1 MLDTDRPEQTVED
14 DALAEPKPASVAL
27 VPLTPS
33 GHGPQ
38 RSNWLWSRPNSTF
51 ITHLIATAAHA
62 PQTCSLRRATPAEAQ
77 TAYGA
82 KQPAF
87 QSASFRTRQII

>member
-1 MLDTDRPEQTVED
+1 MLDTERPEQTID
-14 DALAEPKPASVAL
+14 HDAVAGPKPGSVAL

-33 GHGPQ
+33 VQ
-38 RSNWLWSRPNSTF
+38 RAQISSQQGSRPNSTF

-77 TAYGA
+77 NAYGA
-82 KQPAF
+82 NQQPF
-87 QSASFRTRQII
+87 QGAGFRTRQII